1 MNQTDKSEFSANPPR
16 GPWAATVPWLFLV
29 VAVWLVYNAWTG
41 GRERRQRP
49 VQFGQQGPAVIE
61 GRDQRA
67 TNPQGG
73 PRFVQ
78 AGSTEI
84 ANGRAVAPERPIAPR
99 SELDNDER
107 KTISLFRQCSPSAV
121 YINASVKAFNRLT
134 MDPVDIPSGT
144 GSGFVWDQEGHIVT
158 NYHVVEE
165 GQKYQVILAD
175 QTSLPAEL
183 VGVEPDKDL
192 AVLKVA
198 TSGERLNPVKV
209 GTSHDLE
216 VGQNVYAIG
225 NPFGFDQT
233 LTTGVISGLEREIR
247 SRSGRRILGVIQT
260 DAAIN
265 PGNSGGPLLDSSG
278 RLIGVNTAIYSPSGA
293 YAGIGFAIPVDIVN
307 RIVPQIIK
315 FGRVIDK
322 PRLGITLAD
331 RRVLR
336 GGVLVLNVLEG
347 SPAAE
352 AGIQPTRV
360 NDKDEYELGDVIV
373 GIDNER
379 VTTSKELFD
388 YLDTK
393 QLGDTI
399 RVHVIRGF
407 GTDKEKKVTVRATL
421 KAGGFEP

>member
-1 MNQTDKSEFSANPPR
+1 MNPSDSGDYPSQPPR
-16 GPWAATVPWLFLV
+16 GPWAALVPWLFLL
-29 VAVWLVYNAWTG
+29 VAILLVYNTWTG
-41 GRERRQRP
+41 GRQRRANQD
-49 VQFGQQGPAVIE
+49 QFVPPMPAPEIRDGIAGGQ
-61 GRDQRA
+61 
-67 TNPQGG
+67 NG

-78 AGSTEI
+78 AGASEI
-84 ANGRAVAPERPIAPR
+84 VNGRANVPQRPVAPR
-99 SELDNDER
+99 SELDSDER

-158 NYHVVEE
+158 NFHVVQE

-175 QTSLPAEL
+175 QSSLPAKL

-192 AVLKVA
+192 AVLKVDA
-198 TSGERLNPVKV
+198 PEKLLNPVKV

-247 SRSGRRILGVIQT
+247 SKNGRRILGVIQT

-278 RLIGVNTAIYSPSGA
+278 RLIGVNTAIFSPSGA

-315 FGRVIDK
+315 YGRVIDK
-322 PRLGITLAD
+322 PRLGIELGPD
-331 RRVLR
+331 RNRILD
-336 GGVLVLNVLEG
+336 GGVLVLKVLDG
-347 SPAAE
+347 SAAAD

-360 NDKDEYELGDVIV
+360 NADDEIVLGDVIV
-373 GIDNER
+373 GIDRER
-379 VTTSKELFD
+379 ITSSKELFD

-393 QLGDTI
+393 EAGDAI
-399 RVHVIRGF
+399 RIHVIRGLA
-407 GTDKEKKVTVRATL
+407 TKKEKKLTLTCTL

>member
-1 MNQTDKSEFSANPPR
+1 MNPSDSDPLRTYPSR
-16 GPWAATVPWLFLV
+16 GPWGALVPWLFLI
-29 VAVWLVYNAWTG
+29 VAVLLVYNTWMS
-41 GRERRQRP
+41 GRRRPNDPNVWVQQRP
-49 VQFGQQGPAVIE
+49 M
-61 GRDQRA
+61 GRVLDEDA
-67 TNPQGG
+67 ADTESG

-78 AGSTEI
+78 AGSAEVV
-84 ANGRAVAPERPIAPR
+84 NGRAIAPERPIAPR
-99 SELDNDER
+99 SELDSDEK

-121 YINASVKAFNRLT
+121 YINSSVKAINRFT
-134 MDPVDIPSGT
+134 MDPIEIPSGT

-158 NYHVVEE
+158 NFHVVEE

-175 QTSLPAEL
+175 QTSLSATL
-183 VGVEPDKDL
+183 VGGEPDKDL
-192 AVLKVA
+192 AVLKVDA
-198 TSGERLNPVKV
+198 PAKLLNPVKV

-233 LTTGVISGLEREIR
+233 LTTGVISGLDREIR

-278 RLIGVNTAIYSPSGA
+278 RLIGVNTAIFSPSGA

-315 FGRVIDK
+315 YGRVIDK
-322 PRLGITLAD
+322 PRLGVELGPD
-331 RRVLR
+331 RKILS
-336 GGVLVLNVLEG
+336 GGVLVLKVLEG
-347 SPAAE
+347 SAAAE

-360 NDKDEYELGDVIV
+360 NDDDNIELGDVIV
-373 GIDNER
+373 GIDRDRITN
-379 VTTSKELFD
+379 SKELFD

-393 QLGDTI
+393 QAGDLI
-399 RVHVIRGF
+399 RVHVIRGL
-407 GTDKEKKVTVRATL
+407 GTRQEKKMTLDCKL
-421 KAGGFEP
+421 KAGSIER